1 MTEKRTLLYEG
12 KAKNLYNTDDETI
25 VLAEYKDQATALN
38 GKKKDDIA
46 GKGELNNQITSLIFR
61 ELNRRGVKTHFI
73 EQVSKT
79 EQLNTKVDI
88 IPLEVVVRNVTA
100 GSFSKRFGLAEGIKL
115 PTPIV
120 EFYYKNDALDDPF
133 INDAHVK
140 FLEIATEDEIA
151 FLKQAALDID
161 VILTDIF
168 GQIDLKLIDFKL
180 EFGRLPDGT
189 IILADEVS
197 PDTSRLW
204 DAENN
209 HVDKDV
215 YRRDLGDLIPV
226 YQQVLKGLQAKFEGK

>member
-1 MTEKRTLLYEG
+1 MTKKRTLLYEG

-38 GKKKDDIA
+38 GKKKDVVV
-46 GKGELNNQITSLIFR
+46 GKGALNNQITSLIFR
-61 ELNRRGVKTHFI
+61 ELNRRGVQTHFI
-73 EQVSKT
+73 KQVSET

-88 IPLEVVVRNVTA
+88 IPLEVVVRNYTA
-100 GSFSKRFGLAEGIKL
+100 GSFSKRFGIEEGMKL
-115 PTPIV
+115 STPIV

-140 FLEIATEDEIA
+140 FLEIATDEEID
-151 FLKQAALDID
+151 FLKKSALEID
-161 VILTDIF
+161 TLLTAIF

-204 DAENN
+204 DAANN

-226 YQQVLKGLQAKFEGK
+226 YEKVLRGLQNEFEGE

>member
-12 KAKNLYNTDDETI
+12 KAKNLYHTDDETI

-38 GKKKDDIA
+38 GKKKDLIA

-61 ELNRRGVKTHFI
+61 ELNRRGVRTHFI
-73 EQVSKT
+73 EQVSNT
-79 EQLNTKVDI
+79 EQLNTKVAI
-88 IPLEVVVRNVTA
+88 IPLEVVVRNYTA
-100 GSFSKRFGLAEGIKL
+100 GSFSKRFGLAEGLKF

-140 FLEIATEDEIA
+140 YLEIATDEEIA
-151 FLKQAALDID
+151 YLKKAALEID
-161 VILTDIF
+161 EILTDIF
-168 GQIDLKLIDFKL
+168 AQIDLKLIDFKL
-180 EFGRLPDGT
+180 EFGRLPDGE

-204 DAENN
+204 DADNH

-226 YQQVLKGLQAKFEGK
+226 YQQVLAGLQTKFEGK